1 MFKMKNKKKKALAMM
16 QRKLL
21 TNVHTTSIIS
31 EQFRTIRTNLKFA
44 LPNLSCK
51 TILVTSSIP
60 GEGKTTNAANIA
72 IVFAQE
78 GKKVLLVD
86 ADMRRPAIHYTFE
99 LLNISGLSSVLIQND
114 TLSEAIQETSIE
126 GLFVLTSGPIPPN
139 PVELLA
145 SEMMDTLIE
154 KMIAYYDVILFDTP
168 PVNSVTDAQILA
180 NKTDGVLLI
189 VNTGVVEKSSVVK
202 AKNSLLVAQAKI
214 LGVVMNNYA
223 LPKEQYKNQYYH
235 TRK

>member
-1 MFKMKNKKKKALAMM
+1 MFKMKNKKKKVLAMM
-16 QRKLL
+16 PRKLL
-21 TNVHTTSIIS
+21 TSEHTTSIIS

-44 LPNLSCK
+44 LPNLTCK

-86 ADMRRPAIHYTFE
+86 ADMRKPTMHYTFE

-114 TLSEAIQETSIE
+114 TLSEAIQETFIE

-154 KMIAYYDVILFDTP
+154 KMIAYYDVIIFDTP

-180 NKTDGVLLI
+180 NKTDGALLI

-214 LGVVMNNYA
+214 LGVVMNNYT
-223 LPKEQYKNQYYH
+223 LQKKQYKSQYYH
-235 TRK
+235 VKK

>member
-16 QRKLL
+16 PRKLL
-21 TNVHTTSIIS
+21 TSEHTTSIIS

-44 LPNLSCK
+44 HPNLSCK

-86 ADMRRPAIHYTFE
+86 ADMRKPTMHYTFE
-99 LLNISGLSSVLIQND
+99 LLNISGLSSVLIQHD
-114 TLSEAIQETSIE
+114 TLSEAIQETFIE
-126 GLFVLTSGPIPPN
+126 GLFVLTSVPIPPN

-145 SEMMDTLIE
+145 SEMMDILIE
-154 KMIAYYDVILFDTP
+154 KMIAYYDVNL
-168 PVNSVTDAQILA
+168 
-180 NKTDGVLLI
+180 
-189 VNTGVVEKSSVVK
+189 
-202 AKNSLLVAQAKI
+202 
-214 LGVVMNNYA
+214 
-223 LPKEQYKNQYYH
+223 
-235 TRK
+235 

>member
-1 MFKMKNKKKKALAMM
+1 MM
-16 QRKLL
+16 PRKLL
-21 TNVHTTSIIS
+21 TSEHTTSIIS

-86 ADMRRPAIHYTFE
+86 ADMRKPTMHYTFE
-99 LLNISGLSSVLIQND
+99 LLNISGLSRVLIQHD
-114 TLSEAIQETSIE
+114 TLSEAIQETFIE

-154 KMIAYYDVILFDTP
+154 KMIAYYDVIIFDTP

-180 NKTDGVLLI
+180 NKTDGALLI

-214 LGVVMNNYA
+214 LGVVMNNYT
-223 LPKEQYKNQYYH
+223 LQKNQYKSQYYH
-235 TRK
+235 VKK